1 MAQLVMYWGY
11 EGVKEPRATP
21 LECCERRHLAR
32 TNFKSPNLSRHTC
45 IPISKSRLL
54 YFHHGLKGA
63 NPLRICRILTKKA
76 PFMTKFVDIGEDL
89 ADIVCDFAYCCRY
102 SAVFYSLRRYLQI
115 KCFKV
120 PKHLMKRRIYSPKY
134 TRVLPSPLI
143 VFEPIQ
149 NFGSYRELFDWNTI
163 YMLLWQLDFR
173 RSLVRVMGSR
183 GHWHIRFALDWKN
196 VLEFV
201 VYYRTLISLPRFL
214 QIFKPSL
221 VPFISSGTDGSLLP
235 ELV

>member
-32 TNFKSPNLSRHTC
+32 TNFKSHNLSRHTC

-89 ADIVCDFAYCCRY
+89 ADIV
-102 SAVFYSLRRYLQI
+102 AVFYSLRRYLQI